1 METYTTYIGKS
12 SGPGFSR
19 SGEAQEAVLRTLC
32 YFDLFQYPL
41 TRKEVQHFLPEHF
54 DPDHTRLALDELVCR
69 QQIFLFDGFYSL
81 ANDPARVQRR
91 RDGNE
96 RAVRLLEKARRI
108 GRFLHQFPFVE
119 AIAVSGSLSKNFAD
133 PDADIDF
140 FIITKANRLW
150 TARTLMHLYKKF
162 TFITGRQHYHCM
174 NYYIDEEAFLLQEQ
188 NIFTAVEIKTL
199 LPVCGE
205 EATQAFFSANKWA
218 DDWLPCCD
226 YRLQR
231 SKDPKRS
238 WLKRLGEWMLRGS
251 MGQRLES
258 FFFRTS
264 TRRWKRKQEQGL
276 RNNKGLRMGLVSHP
290 HYAKSDPGDFQQK
303 ILSLYA
309 ERVKALL
316 QKNEEQP
323 VIVSSAK

>member
-1 METYTTYIGKS
+1 METYTAYFRKTSGQVS
-12 SGPGFSR
+12 SQARPA
-19 SGEAQEAVLRTLC
+19 EEAVLRTLC

-41 TRKEVQHFLPEHF
+41 TRKEIQSFLPLSLSPEQ
-54 DPDHTRLALDELVCR
+54 TGLVLDELVCR
-69 QQIFLFDGFYSL
+69 QQIFLYDGFYSL
-81 ANDPARVQRR
+81 VNDPARMQRR

-96 RAVRLLEKARRI
+96 RAVQLLEKARRI

-119 AIAVSGSLSKNFAD
+119 AVAVSGSLSKNFAD

-162 TFITGRQHYHCM
+162 TFLTGRQHYHCM
-174 NYYIDEEAFLLQEQ
+174 NYYIDEEAYRLEEQ

-199 LPVCGE
+199 LPVCGKK
-205 EATQAFFSANKWA
+205 ATQAFFSANKWA
-218 DDWLPCCD
+218 DEWLPCCD
-226 YRLQR
+226 YRLQWSR
-231 SKDPKRS
+231 DPRRT
-238 WLKRLGEWMLRGS
+238 WLKRFGEWMFNGAVGR
-251 MGQRLES
+251 RLEA
-258 FFFRTS
+258 FLFRTS
-264 TRRWKRKQEQGL
+264 ARRWKRKEQQGL

-290 HYAKSDPGDFQQK
+290 HYAKSNPGDFQQR

-309 ERVKALL
+309 ERLAALL